1 MIYKQKIVYLLLT
14 FFYTRERLRGDNVI
28 ETKKDKIKDYVIA
41 ILLAVIAILIGIIYS
56 KLLMDKNNTDIDSA
70 AQQTRKALQDYF
82 KSLSTDGYVLNDF
95 SSYANFDYNLG
106 TVKLFNKDY
115 KLSLKNNYNECE
127 PECKYMYKL
136 YINESESYNTS
147 FLSGIKVGVIGN
159 YVAIEENHGN
169 SNFNLILIRPNDKVI
184 VQKYTYQGPLSI
196 KYEDN
201 KYTLNINELNTETN
215 NYESVTIVY
224 NKENNTFEKNK

>member
-1 MIYKQKIVYLLLT
+1 
-14 FFYTRERLRGDNVI
+14 VI
-28 ETKKDKIKDYVIA
+28 ETRKDKIKDYVIA

-82 KSLSTDGYVLNDF
+82 KAIDTDGYVLNDF
-95 SSYANFDYNLG
+95 SSNANFDYTLG

-115 KLSLKNNYNECE
+115 KISLKNNYSECE
-127 PECKYMYKL
+127 PDCKYMYKL
-136 YINESESYNTS
+136 YINETESYNTS

-159 YVAIEENHGN
+159 YVAVEENHGN
-169 SNFNLILIRPNDKVI
+169 SNFTLLLIRPNDKVI
-184 VQKYTYQGPLSI
+184 VQQYNYNGPLSI

-201 KYTLNINELNTETN
+201 IYTIFIKEENCEENIYNGT
-215 NYESVTIVY
+215 TITY
-224 NKENNTFEKNK
+224 NKTNNTFEETKVPSYGLLQEINQCK